1 MLIKRVFFIKFR
13 YIAILNVNCVDI
25 LFIIHY
31 FAIFLYLPLF
41 HFSAFS
47 FSAVDNSRVSA
58 VLVTAARAGARWRRE
73 AAERL
78 RRRRRT
84 GDQGPVLTVT
94 SPGED
99 RESTGQASEIWA
111 SEDQ

>member
-1 MLIKRVFFIKFR
+1 MLFKRVFFIIFR
-13 YIAILNVNCVDI
+13 YIAILVVNCVDI

-41 HFSAFS
+41 HFCSALS
-47 FSAVDNSRVSA
+47 FSAADNSRVSA
-58 VLVTAARAGARWRRE
+58 VLVTVATAGARWRRE

-78 RRRRRT
+78 RRRRT

-99 RESTGQASEIWA
+99 RESTGQASDWA

>member
-1 MLIKRVFFIKFR
+1 MLFKRVFFIKIR
-13 YIAILNVNCVDI
+13 YIAILVVNCVDI

-41 HFSAFS
+41 HFSALS

-58 VLVTAARAGARWRRE
+58 VLVTAARAGARWRRVV
-73 AAERL
+73 AERL
-78 RRRRRT
+78 RRRRT